1 MAIPDFQSVM
11 LPLLQ
16 FAGDNKEHSL
26 REAVDGLA
34 DHFGLTE
41 TERTAL
47 LPSGRQPI
55 FDNRVGWARTYLQ
68 KAVLLESPRRA
79 VFQITQ
85 RGLEMLRSNPTRIGI
100 STLGKYQE
108 FNAFRALRHEKETE
122 QSATPSADDNT
133 PEETLEEAYGRI
145 RANLE
150 TEVLERVKSCSPQ
163 FFERLVVQL
172 LVAMGYG
179 GTLRDAGKA
188 LGKSGDGGIDGMIK
202 EDRLGLDAIYIQA
215 KRWDSTVGRP
225 EVQKFAGALQGHR
238 AKKGVFIT
246 TSEFSKEATQYANQI
261 DSKIALVDGAQLARL
276 MIDRGLGVSLIET
289 YELKRIDSDYFVE
302 E

>member
-100 STLGKYQE
+100 STLGKYHE

>member
-11 LPLLQ
+11 LPLLK